1 MTTKLL
7 GRPRPGTPAGLI
19 SRPLPGIPDVTTVDP
34 TTVVL
39 DSRNNGPRRSSNG
52 GFAAGTFA
60 EQVGGTA
67 WVRLLAPPPLGTPI
81 AVDFNVDGA
90 TFTSGTRRIATA
102 RRATPFVLEPPVVP
116 SMETVEA
123 ASQLYPGRHTRNA
136 LSDCIVCGPDRADG
150 MHVTPGP
157 LSIPGQDLLVAPFV
171 PHEQEAVDGV
181 VRPEAVWGALDCPSY
196 PAALMRQGRIAFL
209 GELTAHRRREIHVG
223 EQLVVVGWTI
233 DSGTRSHRTATVII
247 DADDEVVASAHATWV
262 ELKHQALVR
271 FLGRFA

>member
-1 MTTKLL
+1 MTT
-7 GRPRPGTPAGLI
+7 TLI
-19 SRPLPGIPDVTTVDP
+19 PEVPSDHP

-39 DSRNNGPRRSSNG
+39 DPRNNGPRRSSNG

-60 EQVGGTA
+60 QHVGGTA
-67 WVRLLAPPPLGTPI
+67 WVRLMAPPPLGTPLT
-81 AVDFNVDGA
+81 VDFQIDGA
-90 TFTSGTRRIATA
+90 TFSAGPTVIATA
-102 RRATPFVLEPPVVP
+102 RRTTPFVLEPPVYP
-116 SMETVEA
+116 SMETAKA
-123 ASQLYPGRHTRNA
+123 ASLLNPGRRTRNT

-150 MHVTPGP
+150 MHVVPGP
-157 LSIPGQDLLVAPFV
+157 LSIPGQDLLVAPFI

-196 PAALMRQGRIAFL
+196 PAALMRQGKIAFL
-209 GELTAHRRREIHVG
+209 GELTAHQRRDIRVG

-233 DSGTRSHRTATVII
+233 DAGTRSHRTATAII

-262 ELKHQALVR
+262 VLKHQALVR